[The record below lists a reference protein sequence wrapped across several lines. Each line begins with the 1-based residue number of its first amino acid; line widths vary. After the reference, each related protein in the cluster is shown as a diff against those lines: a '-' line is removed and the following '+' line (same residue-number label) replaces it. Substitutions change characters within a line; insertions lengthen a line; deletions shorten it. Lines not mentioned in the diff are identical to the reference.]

1 MENKILHVEDNP
13 DDVMLMNLAFNR
25 AGIAARLHVVN
36 DGDEAIAALEAGATN
51 GGPPVCVLLD
61 VKLPRVSGLEVLA
74 WIRNQPHLRRLPVI
88 LLTSSSQT
96 ADINRAYDLGANS
109 FLVKPPDLD
118 SLTQLVKTVAHYWV
132 QTNVRRWPTRDGIF
146 PGHFPLPWRS
156 LIWPKG
162 AIRSS
167 AGDGGTVS
175 SEKWSNRRMLAI
187 PKIRDLVLR
196 RSSHGLP
203 RWPGG

>member
-1 MENKILHVEDNP
+1 MMENQILHVEDNP

-25 AGIAARLHVVN
+25 AGISARLNVVN
-36 DGDEAIAALEAGATN
+36 DGDEAITALEKSTLD

-74 WIRNQPHLRRLPVI
+74 WIREQPRLRRLPVI

-132 QTNVRRWPTRDGIF
+132 QTNVRPV
-146 PGHFPLPWRS
+146 
-156 LIWPKG
+156 
-162 AIRSS
+162 AN
-167 AGDGGTVS
+167 A
-175 SEKWSNRRMLAI
+175 
-187 PKIRDLVLR
+187 
-196 RSSHGLP
+196 
-203 RWPGG
+203 

>member
-25 AGIAARLHVVN
+25 AGITARLHVVS
-36 DGDEAIAALEAGATN
+36 DGDEAITALEKSAITGGA
-51 GGPPVCVLLD
+51 PVCVLLD

-74 WIRNQPHLRRLPVI
+74 WIREQPRLRRLPVI

-132 QTNVRRWPTRDGIF
+132 QTNVRPV
-146 PGHFPLPWRS
+146 
-156 LIWPKG
+156 
-162 AIRSS
+162 AN
-167 AGDGGTVS
+167 A
-175 SEKWSNRRMLAI
+175 
-187 PKIRDLVLR
+187 
-196 RSSHGLP
+196 
-203 RWPGG
+203 

>member
-1 MENKILHVEDNP
+1 MMENQILHVEDNP

-25 AGIAARLHVVN
+25 AGISARLHVVA
-36 DGDEAIAALEAGATN
+36 DGDEAINALEKSAVN

-74 WIRNQPHLRRLPVI
+74 WIREQPRLRRLPVI

-96 ADINRAYDLGANS
+96 ADINKAYDLGANS

-132 QTNVRRWPTRDGIF
+132 QTNVRPV
-146 PGHFPLPWRS
+146 
-156 LIWPKG
+156 
-162 AIRSS
+162 AN
-167 AGDGGTVS
+167 A
-175 SEKWSNRRMLAI
+175 
-187 PKIRDLVLR
+187 
-196 RSSHGLP
+196 
-203 RWPGG
+203 

>member
-1 MENKILHVEDNP
+1 MENRILHVEDNP
-13 DDVMLMNLAFNR
+13 DDVMLMNLAFTR
-25 AGIAARLHVVN
+25 AGIPAKLHVVS
-36 DGDEAIAALEAGATN
+36 DGDEAIAALGDGALD

-74 WIRNQPHLRRLPVI
+74 WIRSQPHLRRLPVI

-132 QTNVRRWPTRDGIF
+132 QTNVRPV
-146 PGHFPLPWRS
+146 
-156 LIWPKG
+156 
-162 AIRSS
+162 A
-167 AGDGGTVS
+167 TV
-175 SEKWSNRRMLAI
+175 
-187 PKIRDLVLR
+187 
-196 RSSHGLP
+196 
-203 RWPGG
+203 

>member
-25 AGIAARLHVVN
+25 AGLEARLHVVN
-36 DGDEAIAALEAGATN
+36 DGDEAISALESSVRAGSS
-51 GGPPVCVLLD
+51 PPICVLLD

-74 WIRNQPHLRRLPVI
+74 WIRNQPQLKRLPVI

-132 QTNVRRWPTRDGIF
+132 QTNVRPV
-146 PGHFPLPWRS
+146 
-156 LIWPKG
+156 
-162 AIRSS
+162 AN
-167 AGDGGTVS
+167 A
-175 SEKWSNRRMLAI
+175 
-187 PKIRDLVLR
+187 
-196 RSSHGLP
+196 
-203 RWPGG
+203 

>member
-36 DGDEAIAALEAGATN
+36 DGDEAIAALEEGTLN
-51 GGPPVCVLLD
+51 GGAPVCVLLD

-74 WIRNQPHLRRLPVI
+74 WIRNQPRLRRLPVI

-132 QTNVRRWPTRDGIF
+132 QTNVR
-146 PGHFPLPWRS
+146 
-156 LIWPKG
+156 
-162 AIRSS
+162 
-167 AGDGGTVS
+167 TV
-175 SEKWSNRRMLAI
+175 AT
-187 PKIRDLVLR
+187 V
-196 RSSHGLP
+196 
-203 RWPGG
+203 

>member
-25 AGIAARLHVVN
+25 AGIAAKLHVVN
-36 DGDEAIAALEAGATN
+36 DGDEGIAALEN
-51 GGPPVCVLLD
+51 SSWSGGPVCVLLD

-74 WIRNQPHLRRLPVI
+74 WIRNQPRLRRLPVI

-132 QTNVRRWPTRDGIF
+132 QTNVR
-146 PGHFPLPWRS
+146 
-156 LIWPKG
+156 
-162 AIRSS
+162 
-167 AGDGGTVS
+167 
-175 SEKWSNRRMLAI
+175 
-187 PKIRDLVLR
+187 
-196 RSSHGLP
+196 
-203 RWPGG
+203 

>member
-36 DGDEAIAALEAGATN
+36 DGDEAIAALGAGASN

-74 WIRNQPHLRRLPVI
+74 WIRNQPNLRRLPVI

-96 ADINRAYDLGANS
+96 SDINRAYDLGANS

-118 SLTQLVKTVAHYWV
+118 SLTKLVKTVAHYWV
-132 QTNVRRWPTRDGIF
+132 QTNVRPV
-146 PGHFPLPWRS
+146 
-156 LIWPKG
+156 
-162 AIRSS
+162 AN
-167 AGDGGTVS
+167 A
-175 SEKWSNRRMLAI
+175 
-187 PKIRDLVLR
+187 
-196 RSSHGLP
+196 
-203 RWPGG
+203 

>member
-1 MENKILHVEDNP
+1 MIENQILHVEDNP

-25 AGIAARLHVVN
+25 AGISARLHVVN
-36 DGDEAIAALEAGATN
+36 DGDEAITVLEKSTLN

-74 WIRNQPHLRRLPVI
+74 WIREQPRLRRLPVI

-132 QTNVRRWPTRDGIF
+132 QTNVRPV
-146 PGHFPLPWRS
+146 
-156 LIWPKG
+156 
-162 AIRSS
+162 AN
-167 AGDGGTVS
+167 A
-175 SEKWSNRRMLAI
+175 
-187 PKIRDLVLR
+187 
-196 RSSHGLP
+196 
-203 RWPGG
+203 

>member
-25 AGIAARLHVVN
+25 AGITARLHVVS
-36 DGDEAIAALEAGATN
+36 DGDEAITALENSVITGGA
-51 GGPPVCVLLD
+51 PVCVLLD

-74 WIRNQPHLRRLPVI
+74 WIREQPRLRRLPVI

-132 QTNVRRWPTRDGIF
+132 QTNVRPV
-146 PGHFPLPWRS
+146 
-156 LIWPKG
+156 
-162 AIRSS
+162 AN
-167 AGDGGTVS
+167 A
-175 SEKWSNRRMLAI
+175 
-187 PKIRDLVLR
+187 
-196 RSSHGLP
+196 
-203 RWPGG
+203 

>member
-1 MENKILHVEDNP
+1 MMENQILHVEDNP

-25 AGIAARLHVVN
+25 AGISARLHVVS
-36 DGDEAIAALEAGATN
+36 DGDAAIMALEQSSLN

-74 WIRNQPHLRRLPVI
+74 WIREQPRLRRLPVI

-118 SLTQLVKTVAHYWV
+118 SLTQLVKTVANYWV
-132 QTNVRRWPTRDGIF
+132 QTNVRPV
-146 PGHFPLPWRS
+146 
-156 LIWPKG
+156 
-162 AIRSS
+162 AN
-167 AGDGGTVS
+167 A
-175 SEKWSNRRMLAI
+175 
-187 PKIRDLVLR
+187 
-196 RSSHGLP
+196 
-203 RWPGG
+203 

>member
-36 DGDEAIAALEAGATN
+36 DGDEAIAALEQGAMN
-51 GGPPVCVLLD
+51 GGAPVCVLLD

-74 WIRNQPHLRRLPVI
+74 WIREQPRLRRLPVI

-132 QTNVRRWPTRDGIF
+132 QTNVRPV
-146 PGHFPLPWRS
+146 
-156 LIWPKG
+156 
-162 AIRSS
+162 AN
-167 AGDGGTVS
+167 A
-175 SEKWSNRRMLAI
+175 
-187 PKIRDLVLR
+187 
-196 RSSHGLP
+196 
-203 RWPGG
+203 

>member
-13 DDVMLMNLAFNR
+13 DDVMLMSLAFNR
-25 AGIAARLHVVN
+25 AGVGARLHVVN
-36 DGDEAIAALEAGATN
+36 DGDEAIAALESTASG

-74 WIRNQPHLRRLPVI
+74 WIRKQPRLRRLPVI

-118 SLTQLVKTVAHYWV
+118 ALTQLVKTVSHYWV
-132 QTNVRRWPTRDGIF
+132 QTNVRPV
-146 PGHFPLPWRS
+146 
-156 LIWPKG
+156 
-162 AIRSS
+162 AN
-167 AGDGGTVS
+167 A
-175 SEKWSNRRMLAI
+175 
-187 PKIRDLVLR
+187 
-196 RSSHGLP
+196 
-203 RWPGG
+203 

>member
-13 DDVMLMNLAFNR
+13 DDVMLMNLAFSR
-25 AGIAARLHVVN
+25 AGITARLHVVS
-36 DGDEAIAALEAGATN
+36 DGDEAITALENGALN

-74 WIRNQPHLRRLPVI
+74 WIREQPHLRRLPVI

-132 QTNVRRWPTRDGIF
+132 QTNVRPV
-146 PGHFPLPWRS
+146 
-156 LIWPKG
+156 
-162 AIRSS
+162 AN
-167 AGDGGTVS
+167 A
-175 SEKWSNRRMLAI
+175 
-187 PKIRDLVLR
+187 
-196 RSSHGLP
+196 
-203 RWPGG
+203 

>member
-13 DDVMLMNLAFNR
+13 DDVMLMSLAFNR
-25 AGIAARLHVVN
+25 AGVGAKLHVVS
-36 DGDEAIAALEAGATN
+36 DGDAAITALEQSFAN

-61 VKLPRVSGLEVLA
+61 VKLPRISGLEVLA
-74 WIRNQPHLRRLPVI
+74 WIREQPSLRRLPVI

-132 QTNVRRWPTRDGIF
+132 QTNVRPVA
-146 PGHFPLPWRS
+146 S
-156 LIWPKG
+156 
-162 AIRSS
+162 
-167 AGDGGTVS
+167 V
-175 SEKWSNRRMLAI
+175 
-187 PKIRDLVLR
+187 
-196 RSSHGLP
+196 
-203 RWPGG
+203 

>member
-13 DDVMLMNLAFNR
+13 DDVVLMNLAFNR
-25 AGIAARLHVVN
+25 AGIVAKLHVVN
-36 DGDEAIAALEAGATN
+36 DGDEAIAALENTVLRGGA
-51 GGPPVCVLLD
+51 PVCVLLD

-74 WIRNQPHLRRLPVI
+74 WIREQPHLRRLPVI

-132 QTNVRRWPTRDGIF
+132 QTNVRPV
-146 PGHFPLPWRS
+146 
-156 LIWPKG
+156 
-162 AIRSS
+162 AN
-167 AGDGGTVS
+167 V
-175 SEKWSNRRMLAI
+175 
-187 PKIRDLVLR
+187 
-196 RSSHGLP
+196 
-203 RWPGG
+203 

>member
-1 MENKILHVEDNP
+1 MMENQILHVEDNP

-25 AGIAARLHVVN
+25 AGIAARLHVVA
-36 DGDEAIAALEAGATN
+36 DGDQAISALEQSAFN
-51 GGPPVCVLLD
+51 GGTPVCVLLD

-74 WIRNQPHLRRLPVI
+74 WIREQPRLRRLPVI

-132 QTNVRRWPTRDGIF
+132 QTNVRPV
-146 PGHFPLPWRS
+146 
-156 LIWPKG
+156 
-162 AIRSS
+162 AN
-167 AGDGGTVS
+167 A
-175 SEKWSNRRMLAI
+175 
-187 PKIRDLVLR
+187 
-196 RSSHGLP
+196 
-203 RWPGG
+203 

>member
-25 AGIAARLHVVN
+25 AGIPAKLQVVS
-36 DGDEAIAALEAGATN
+36 DGDEAIAALENGAFA

-118 SLTQLVKTVAHYWV
+118 SLTQLVKTVANYWV
-132 QTNVRRWPTRDGIF
+132 QTNVRPV
-146 PGHFPLPWRS
+146 PS
-156 LIWPKG
+156 
-162 AIRSS
+162 
-167 AGDGGTVS
+167 V
-175 SEKWSNRRMLAI
+175 
-187 PKIRDLVLR
+187 
-196 RSSHGLP
+196 
-203 RWPGG
+203 

>member
-25 AGIAARLHVVN
+25 AGIPAKLQVVS
-36 DGDEAIAALEAGATN
+36 DGDEAIAALENGTFA

-118 SLTQLVKTVAHYWV
+118 SLTQLVRTVAHYWV
-132 QTNVRRWPTRDGIF
+132 QTNVRPV
-146 PGHFPLPWRS
+146 PS
-156 LIWPKG
+156 
-162 AIRSS
+162 
-167 AGDGGTVS
+167 V
-175 SEKWSNRRMLAI
+175 
-187 PKIRDLVLR
+187 
-196 RSSHGLP
+196 
-203 RWPGG
+203 

>member
-36 DGDEAIAALEAGATN
+36 DGDEAIAALGSGSLN

-74 WIRNQPHLRRLPVI
+74 WIRNQPNLRRMPVI

-96 ADINRAYDLGANS
+96 SDINRAYDLGANS

-118 SLTQLVKTVAHYWV
+118 SLTKLVKTVAHYWV
-132 QTNVRRWPTRDGIF
+132 QTNVRPV
-146 PGHFPLPWRS
+146 
-156 LIWPKG
+156 
-162 AIRSS
+162 AN
-167 AGDGGTVS
+167 A
-175 SEKWSNRRMLAI
+175 
-187 PKIRDLVLR
+187 
-196 RSSHGLP
+196 
-203 RWPGG
+203 